1 MTVMI
6 SLCLL
11 GVSLALT
18 PSVSK
23 VLNRH
28 TGWFLAVVY
37 LAAAGIMASDTVRAL
52 SGQPVVWG
60 FDWVPGL
67 GVRVAFSYDRT
78 AAIFSLLALLI
89 GAVVLVY
96 ATRYLPKGRHR
107 SFYLVMVAFT
117 TAMVGLVCADDLA
130 VMFICWEITSL
141 ASFLLIARS
150 GHGAEGPAMRTLL
163 ITFTGGVAFIVAAA
177 LMWARLGTTNLSTI
191 LASPIWGEDHAF
203 ASLVALLVGIAA
215 CTKAA
220 QFPFHVWL
228 PDAMAAV
235 TPVSAYLHAAAVVK
249 AGIFLMM
256 RFSPAFHDVA
266 VWNWLL
272 VPVGLVTMVLGGWCA
287 LQQTDVKKLMA
298 YSTVSQLGLITATI
312 GVGTDQALAAAT
324 LHTIAHAL
332 FKSSLF
338 MLVGVVD
345 HATGTRDLRR
355 FPPKLYR
362 RLPVTFA
369 FTVLGAASMAGVP
382 PMLGFA
388 SKEAVLAALHHAH
401 FTPGLPLLVVA
412 TLGSVLT
419 FLYCTRALLG
429 MFVDGT
435 DEDRDV
441 DSHDL
446 LLVGAAAAPVAVSV
460 PAVFLPGVL
469 SWHGFNAELI
479 ATIVV
484 IGLGTLATWRRQEV
498 AAWITANRRVPDGP
512 TVIRHIE
519 NLVKRVGT
527 LADRTV
533 ATDTVTRHIIPILGG
548 LGVIGLAGAWWAGR
562 EGLPPQVSGLTRSID
577 LVIFLLISAAT
588 LGVCI
593 SRVRLGA
600 VVSLS
605 AVGILA
611 TVQILALGA
620 PDVAMTQL
628 LVESLTIIVIMLV
641 MQKLPTRFPP
651 RQTHRSFVTL
661 GAAVLVGAG
670 VAALVWALVARRERS
685 ELADYFLGNTE
696 ALSSGQN
703 VVNVILVEFRG
714 FDTLGELTVLGM
726 AGVAMLAILST
737 VRDRFL
743 DPPGPDRDA
752 LATSQ
757 LWINQDPLS
766 RAQRAILDPTAN
778 AIPLRVVLRIIVPL
792 LVVVSLALFWRGHN
806 NPGGGFNAALVAS
819 SVVGLIYLSTTRDRQ
834 IGPPR
839 LPLVLIGGGIL
850 IAVSTGIL
858 GLVAAG
864 SFLQPIHGTFLGVH
878 LTTSMIF
885 DAGVYLAV
893 VGLIMISI
901 NLLGTTR
908 GSGAGGE
915 GTRERVDE
923 ALEGE
928 LPGPMET
935 VRGEGSHP

>member
-1 MTVMI
+1 MTVLI

-11 GVSLALT
+11 GAALLVT
-18 PSVSK
+18 PSLTRVM
-23 VLNRH
+23 NRH
-28 TGWFLAVVY
+28 TGWFLAAVY
-37 LAAAGIMASDTVRAL
+37 IACATVLAPDAVRAL
-52 SGQPVVWG
+52 TGEPTSWSH
-60 FDWVPGL
+60 DWVPQL
-67 GVRVAFSYDRT
+67 GIRLAFTYDAT
-78 AAIFSLLALLI
+78 AAIFSMLALLI
-89 GAVVLVY
+89 GAVVLIF
-96 ATRYLPKGRHR
+96 ATRYLPRGRHR

-117 TAMVGLVCADDLA
+117 IAMVGLVAADDL
-130 VMFICWEITSL
+130 VVLFICWEITSL

-150 GHGAEGPAMRTLL
+150 GHGAEGSAMRTLL
-163 ITFTGGVAFIVAAA
+163 ITFTGGVVLLVA
-177 LMWARLGTTNLSTI
+177 LCLIWARLGTTRLSAVLT
-191 LASPIWGEDHAF
+191 SPVWAEEPGF
-203 ASLVALLVGIAA
+203 AALVALLVAIAA

-249 AGIFLMM
+249 AGIFLMI

-266 VWNWLL
+266 AWNWFLT
-272 VPVGLVTMVLGGWCA
+272 PVGLLTMLIGGWCA
-287 LQQTDVKKLMA
+287 LQQNDVKKLMA
-298 YSTVSQLGLITATI
+298 CSTVSQLGLITAVI
-312 GVGTDQALAAAT
+312 GVGTEKALAAA
-324 LHTIAHAL
+324 LFHTIAHAL
-332 FKSSLF
+332 FKSGLF

-362 RLPVTFA
+362 RMPVTFT
-369 FTVLGAASMAGVP
+369 FMLLGTASMAGLP

-388 SKEAVLAALHHAH
+388 SKEAVLAALYEAR
-401 FTPGLPLLVVA
+401 FSSGLVLLVVA

-419 FLYCTRALLG
+419 FLYCARTLLG
-429 MFVDGT
+429 IFVDGP
-435 DEDRDV
+435 DPDRAA
-441 DSHDL
+441 DSHDPV
-446 LLVGAAAAPVAVSV
+446 LVASAAAPIAVSV
-460 PAVFLPGVL
+460 VAVFWPKVL
-469 SWHGFNAELI
+469 TWHGISAEFI
-479 ATIVV
+479 ATVVV
-484 IGLGTLATWRRQEV
+484 IALGLLAAWQRQPI
-498 AAWITANRRVPDGP
+498 AAWITAQRRLPDGP
-512 TVIRHIE
+512 TVIRHLE
-519 NLVKRVGT
+519 TAVHRLGT
-527 LADRTV
+527 AVDRMV
-533 ATDTVTRHIIPILGG
+533 ATDTVTRHVIPILGG
-548 LGVIGLAGAWWAGR
+548 LGVLGLVGSWVAHR
-562 EGLPPQVSGLTRSID
+562 QGLPPHLDDLTSPVD
-577 LVIFLLISAAT
+577 VVVFVLITVAT

-593 SRVRLGA
+593 SRVRVGA

-641 MQKLPTRFPP
+641 LQKLPARFPP
-651 RQTHRSFVTL
+651 RKVNRDLVAL

-685 ELADYFLGNTE
+685 DLADYFLGNTE
-696 ALSSGQN
+696 ALSAGQN

-714 FDTLGELTVLGM
+714 FDTLGELSVLGM

-737 VRDRFL
+737 VRDRYL
-743 DPPGPDRDA
+743 DPPIDDRDA
-752 LATSQ
+752 LPVSR
-757 LWINQDPLS
+757 LWINQDPTS
-766 RAQRAILDPTAN
+766 RANRAILDPRPN
-778 AIPLRVVLRIIVPL
+778 AIALKVMLKVIVPML
-792 LVVVSLALFWRGHN
+792 ILISLALFWRGHN
-806 NPGGGFNAALVAS
+806 GPGGGFNAALVAS
-819 SVVGLIYLSTTRDRQ
+819 SVLGLLYLSTTTDRQ

-850 IAVSTGIL
+850 VAVSTGLL
-858 GLVAAG
+858 GLGIAG
-864 SFLQPIHGTFLGVH
+864 SFLEPIHGTVLGVH

-908 GSGAGGE
+908 GSSAGGE

-923 ALEGE
+923 SLEGE
-928 LPGPMET
+928 LPGPLET
-935 VRGEGSHP
+935 VRGEEAHP

>member
-1 MTVMI
+1 MTVLI
-6 SLCLL
+6 SLCILGAALL
-11 GVSLALT
+11 VT
-18 PSVSK
+18 PSLSRVMD
-23 VLNRH
+23 RH
-28 TGWFLAVVY
+28 TGWFLAAAYVACAAI
-37 LAAAGIMASDTVRAL
+37 LAPDAIRAF
-52 SGQPVVWG
+52 SGSPTSWAH
-60 FDWVPGL
+60 DWVPQL
-67 GVRVAFSYDRT
+67 GIRLAFTLDAT
-78 AAIFSLLALLI
+78 AATFSMLALLI
-89 GAVVLVY
+89 GAVVLIF
-96 ATRYLPKGRHR
+96 ATRYLPRGRHR

-117 TAMVGLVCADDLA
+117 TAMVGLVAADDL
-130 VMFICWEITSL
+130 VVLFICWEITSL

-163 ITFTGGVAFIVAAA
+163 ITFTGGVALLVALC
-177 LMWARLGTTNLSTI
+177 LMWSRLGTTRVTTI
-191 LASPIWGEDHAF
+191 LTSPVWVEDPGF
-203 ASLVALLVGIAA
+203 ATLVALLVAVAA

-249 AGIFLMM
+249 AGIFLMI
-256 RFSPAFHDVA
+256 RFTPAFHA
-266 VWNWLL
+266 LPVWQWTL
-272 VPVGLVTMVLGGWCA
+272 VPVGLVTMLIGGWCA

-312 GVGTDQALAAAT
+312 GVGTEQAIAAAT

-332 FKSSLF
+332 FKSGLF

-355 FPPKLYR
+355 FPPQLYR

-369 FTVLGAASMAGVP
+369 FMLLGTASMAGLP

-388 SKEAVLAALHHAH
+388 SKEAVLAVLHDAR
-401 FTPGLPLLVVA
+401 FTSGLVLLVVA
-412 TLGSVLT
+412 ALGSVLT
-419 FLYCTRALLG
+419 FLYCARALLG
-429 MFVDGT
+429 IFFDGS
-435 DEDRDV
+435 DQDRTV
-441 DSHDL
+441 AGHDPV
-446 LLVGAAAAPVAVSV
+446 LVASAAAPIAVSV
-460 PAVFLPGVL
+460 ILGFLPGVL
-469 SWHGFNAELI
+469 SWHGFSAELI
-479 ATIVV
+479 ATVGV
-484 IGLGTLATWRRQEV
+484 ILLGTLATWQRERIT
-498 AAWITANRRVPDGP
+498 AWIIRHRVFPDGP
-512 TVIRHIE
+512 TVIR
-519 NLVKRVGT
+519 NLEHLVRRIGT
-527 LADRTV
+527 AVDRTV
-533 ATDTVTRHIIPILGG
+533 ATDTVTRHVIPILGG
-548 LGVIGLAGAWWAGR
+548 LGVLGLAGTWVASQQ
-562 EGLPPQVSGLTRSID
+562 GLPAQLSGLTRPVDI
-577 LVIFLLISAAT
+577 VVFVLISAAT

-593 SRVRLGA
+593 SRVRLAA

-611 TVQILALGA
+611 TIQILALGA

-641 MQKLPTRFPP
+641 LQKLPARFPP
-651 RQTHRSFVTL
+651 RRTDRNLVTL
-661 GAAVLVGAG
+661 GAAVLVGGG

-685 ELADYFLGNTE
+685 PLAEYFLGNTE

-714 FDTLGELTVLGM
+714 FDTLGELSVLGM

-737 VRDRFL
+737 VRDRYL
-743 DPPGPDRDA
+743 DPPSVDPDVVPA
-752 LATSQ
+752 SQ
-757 LWINQDPLS
+757 LWFNQDPTS
-766 RAQRAILDPTAN
+766 RAARAILDPRPN
-778 AIPLRVVLRIIVPL
+778 AIGLRVMLKVIVPML
-792 LVVVSLALFWRGHN
+792 ILISVVLFWRGHN
-806 NPGGGFNAALVAS
+806 SPGGGFNAALVAS
-819 SVVGLIYLSTTRDRQ
+819 SVVGLVYLSTTRDRQ

-850 IAVSTGIL
+850 VAVSTGLL
-858 GLVAAG
+858 GLFAAG
-864 SFLQPIHGTFLGVH
+864 SFLQPIHGTVLGVH

-908 GSGAGGE
+908 GTPAGGE

-923 ALEGE
+923 TLEGE

-935 VRGEGSHP
+935 VRGEEAHP

>member
-1 MTVMI
+1 MTVVI

-11 GVSLALT
+11 GAALLLT
-18 PSVSK
+18 PGLSRVM
-23 VLNRH
+23 NRH
-28 TGWFLAVVY
+28 TGWFLAAVY
-37 LAAAGIMASDTVRAL
+37 VASAAVLAPDAGRAL
-52 SGQPVVWG
+52 TGEPTVWAH
-60 FDWVPGL
+60 DWVPQL
-67 GVRVAFSYDRT
+67 GVRLAFTYDRT
-78 AAIFSLLALLI
+78 AAVFSMLALLI
-89 GAVVLVY
+89 GAVVLIF
-96 ATRYLPKGRHR
+96 ATRYLPRGRHR

-117 TAMVGLVCADDLA
+117 IAMVGLVSADDL
-130 VMFICWEITSL
+130 VVLFICWEITSL

-163 ITFTGGVAFIVAAA
+163 ITFTGGVALLVAVC
-177 LMWARLGTTNLSTI
+177 LIWVQLGTTQVSAI
-191 LASPIWGEDHAF
+191 LASPVWGQNPGLAT
-203 ASLVALLVGIAA
+203 LVALLVAVAA

-249 AGIFLMM
+249 AGIFLMI
-256 RFSPAFHDVA
+256 RFTPAFHA
-266 VWNWLL
+266 VPIWNWLL
-272 VPVGLVTMVLGGWCA
+272 TPVGLATMVIGGWCA

-312 GVGTDQALAAAT
+312 GVGSDQAIAAAT
-324 LHTIAHAL
+324 FHTIAHAL
-332 FKSSLF
+332 FKSGLF

-355 FPPKLYR
+355 FPPGLYR

-369 FTVLGAASMAGVP
+369 FMLLGTASMAGLP

-388 SKEAVLAALHHAH
+388 SKEAVLAALHEAH
-401 FTPGLPLLVVA
+401 FTSGLVLLVA
-412 TLGSVLT
+412 AALGSVLT
-419 FLYCTRALLG
+419 FLYCARALLG
-429 MFVDGT
+429 IFVDGP
-435 DEDRDV
+435 DPDRAV
-441 DSHDL
+441 ESHDPI
-446 LLVGAAAAPVAVSV
+446 LVASAAAPIAVSV
-460 PAVFLPGVL
+460 AGVLLPGVL
-469 SWHGFNAELI
+469 VWHGVNAELI

-484 IGLGTLATWRRQEV
+484 ILLGGLATWQRRPI
-498 AAWITANRRVPDGP
+498 ATWIAANRRIPDGP
-512 TVIRHIE
+512 TVIRHLE
-519 NLVKRVGT
+519 TTLHRLGT
-527 LADRTV
+527 ATDRLV

-548 LGVIGLAGAWWAGR
+548 LGLLGIVGTWAANR
-562 EGLPPQVSGLTRSID
+562 HGLPPQVGGLNRPVDI
-577 LVIFLLISAAT
+577 VILLLITVAT

-641 MQKLPTRFPP
+641 LQKLPARFPP
-651 RQTHRSFVTL
+651 RRPNRSLITL
-661 GAAVLVGAG
+661 GASILVGAG
-670 VAALVWALVARRERS
+670 VAGLVWALVARRDRS
-685 ELADYFLGNTE
+685 PLADYFLGNTE

-714 FDTLGELTVLGM
+714 FDTLGELSVLGM

-737 VRDRFL
+737 VRDRHL
-743 DPPGPDRDA
+743 DPPIEDRDA
-752 LATSQ
+752 VAIST
-757 LWINQDPLS
+757 LWINQDPAS
-766 RAQRAILDPTAN
+766 RANRAILDPQPN
-778 AIPLRVVLRIIVPL
+778 AIGLKVMLTVIVPML
-792 LVVVSLALFWRGHN
+792 ILISLALFWRGHN
-806 NPGGGFNAALVAS
+806 SPGGGFNAALVAS
-819 SVVGLIYLSTTRDRQ
+819 SVIGLIYLSTTKDRQ

-850 IAVSTGIL
+850 VAVSTGLL
-858 GLVAAG
+858 GLVVAG
-864 SFLQPIHGTFLGVH
+864 SFLEPIHGTVLGVH

-908 GSGAGGE
+908 GTTAGGE
-915 GTRERVDE
+915 GLRERVDE

-935 VRGEGSHP
+935 VRGEEFHP